1 MSRDMGY
8 SLSLSFLQYGVLAYI
23 MVILIEKEV
32 ENMLQ
37 ADFFLNQYGIQ
48 LDAEDTT
55 PEKLKYLND
64 AFGMHESYEG
74 NLPYIFVSY
83 AHKDAP
89 LVFPAIRGMQEKG
102 YPVWYDAGIRPG
114 AEWAADIAQHLKNA
128 SLVLAFVSKNAFDS
142 NNCRAEIVYAFGNR
156 KPMLTVRLDN
166 EPLPDGLDMQLSLSQ
181 MFDAYVYSDGN
192 VYVEKLVRASLIT
205 KLIQPV
211 SYAPAETAAE
221 AQSVRYV
228 QRQYDR
234 YVLQDYENGKAHA
247 QKGEYEAALECF
259 RKAAIEQHVQA
270 QFEVGYAYSLGRG
283 TKQNDEEAMIWLEM
297 AAAQGHA
304 EAQYLL
310 GCLLLVCERND
321 EAVRWLRKA
330 SEAGHTEA
338 TLQLANCY
346 ECGAGVPQDLE
357 KAAQLVCRCVEQG
370 VPRAYSWL
378 ARLYLNGI
386 GVEKDEKQ
394 AVALLQKGASMA
406 VREAQCMLGE
416 CLEQGVGIEKDPQFA
431 VNWYR
436 KAAAQES
443 ANACYRLGRCYEFG
457 IGVAENLEEA
467 GKWFR
472 KAQQFELYD
481 HKMTWDEYDLASTEN
496 AQFHYEIAMLDAP
509 KKDED
514 ITADYLDEYQ
524 SYSRDLY
531 IAAKRG
537 HIKAQ
542 IALGERYFRYYR
554 KLSWDFWD
562 IEFEDE
568 AKEDAYFEA
577 CLAGMRK
584 GLAWVT
590 KAAEKG
596 NAEAQRTLGGLYFGM
611 SYVFE
616 EVAVEPGDEYE
627 KQWEECCL
635 QSHEWTKKAA
645 MQGDPE
651 AQYELACSYNG
662 LCGIPKDEKMEV
674 KWLMIAAD
682 NGHAKACEELAYR
695 YREGDGVKKSRM
707 LANMY
712 ARKAEKC
719 K

>member
-1 MSRDMGY
+1 
-8 SLSLSFLQYGVLAYI
+8 
-23 MVILIEKEV
+23 
-32 ENMLQ
+32 MLQ
-37 ADFFLNQYGIQ
+37 ADYFLNPLGIQ
-48 LDAEDTT
+48 LDAEDTS
-55 PEKLKYLND
+55 PQMLRCLNE
-64 AFGMHESYEG
+64 AFGMHDSYEG
-74 NLPYIFVSY
+74 TLPYIFVSY

-89 LVFPAIRGMQEKG
+89 LVFPAIRGIQEKG

-114 AEWAADIAQHLKNA
+114 AEWADDIALHLKNA
-128 SLVLAFVSKNAFDS
+128 SLVLAFVSKNAFES
-142 NNCRAEIVYAFGNR
+142 NHCKAEIVYAFGNR

-181 MFDAYVYSDGN
+181 MFDAYAYDDGD
-192 VYVEKLVRASLIT
+192 VYVEKLTRASLIDQ
-205 KLIQPV
+205 LIQPTSSTPNETVV
-211 SYAPAETAAE
+211 SEKP
-221 AQSVRYV
+221 VRHL

-283 TKQNDEEAMIWLEM
+283 TKQNDEEAMVWLEM
-297 AAAQGHA
+297 AATQGHA

-310 GCLLLVCERND
+310 GCLLCVYERNE
-321 EAVRWLRKA
+321 EAVRWLQKA
-330 SEAGHTEA
+330 SETGHTEA
-338 TLQLANCY
+338 TLQLASCY
-346 ECGAGVPQDLE
+346 ECGTGVSRDL
-357 KAAQLVCRCVEQG
+357 KKTAQLVQRCVERG

-386 GVEKDEKQ
+386 GVEKDEKR
-394 AVALLQKGASMA
+394 AVALLQEGASLA

-416 CLEQGVGIEKDPQFA
+416 CLEQGIGVEKNPQSA

-457 IGVAENLEEA
+457 VGVAENLEEA

-472 KAQQFELYD
+472 KAQEYELYD
-481 HKMTWDEYDLASTEN
+481 HKMTWDEYEIASTEN
-496 AQFHYEIAMLDAP
+496 TQFHYEIAMLDAP
-509 KKDED
+509 KKDEE

-524 SYSRDLY
+524 HYSRDLY

-542 IALGERYFRYYR
+542 IALGERYYRYYR
-554 KLSWDFWD
+554 KLSENFWD
-562 IEFEDE
+562 MEFEDE

-584 GLAWVT
+584 GLAWVI

-596 NAEAQRTLGGLYFGM
+596 NAEAQRTVGGLYYGM
-611 SYVFE
+611 RYVFE
-616 EVAVEPGDEYE
+616 NIPVEPGDEYYS
-627 KQWEECCL
+627 QWEECL
-635 QSHEWTKKAA
+635 HQSHEWMKKAA
-645 MQGDPE
+645 LQGDPE
-651 AQYELACSYNG
+651 AQYELSCSYSGNF
-662 LCGIPKDEKMEV
+662 GIPKDEKMQV
-674 KWLMIAAD
+674 KWLMTAAD
-682 NGHAKACEELAYR
+682 NGHIKACKDLACR
-695 YREGDGVKKSRM
+695 YREGNGVKKSRI

-712 ARKAEKC
+712 LRKSEKY

>member
-1 MSRDMGY
+1 M
-8 SLSLSFLQYGVLAYI
+8 
-23 MVILIEKEV
+23 
-32 ENMLQ
+32 
-37 ADFFLNQYGIQ
+37 
-48 LDAEDTT
+48 DAEDTT
-55 PEKLKYLND
+55 PEKLRYLNN
-64 AFGMHESYEG
+64 AFGMHDSYEG

-156 KPMLTVRLDN
+156 KPILTVRLDN

-181 MFDAYVYSDGN
+181 MFDAYAYSDGD
-192 VYVEKLVRASLIT
+192 VYVEKLVRASLIA
-205 KLIQPV
+205 KLIQPA
-211 SYAPAETAAE
+211 SYAPEKTVAE
-221 AQSVRYV
+221 AQIVRYV
-228 QRQYDR
+228 QPQYDR
-234 YVLQDYENGKAHA
+234 YVLQDYDNGKAHA
-247 QKGEYEAALECF
+247 QKGEFEAALECF
-259 RKAAIEQHVQA
+259 RKAAMEQHIEA
-270 QFEVGYAYSLGRG
+270 QFEVGYAYSIGRG
-283 TKQNDEEAMIWLEM
+283 AKMDTEEAMIWLEM
-297 AAAQGHA
+297 AANQSHL
-304 EAQYLL
+304 ESQYLL
-310 GCLLLVCERND
+310 GCNLLLSQREH
-321 EAVRWLRKA
+321 EAVTWLRKA
-330 SEAGHTEA
+330 TDAGHTEA
-338 TLQLANCY
+338 ALQLASCY
-346 ECGAGVPQDLE
+346 EEGMGVEQDPT
-357 KAAQLVCRCVEQG
+357 KAAQLVRRCAEQG

-378 ARLYLNGI
+378 ARLYLNGT
-386 GVEKDEKQ
+386 GVEKNARE
-394 AVALLQKGASMA
+394 AVALLQRGANLG
-406 VREAQCMLGE
+406 VRQAQCMLGE
-416 CLEQGVGIEKDPQFA
+416 CLEQGVGIEKTPQTA

-436 KAAAQES
+436 KAAAQED

-457 IGVAENLEEA
+457 VGVEKNLEEA

-472 KAQQFELYD
+472 KAQEFELYD
-481 HKMTWDEYDLASTEN
+481 HKMTWDEYELASTEN
-496 AQFHYEIAMLDAP
+496 AQFHYEIAMLNAP
-509 KKDED
+509 ADNKD

-537 HIKAQ
+537 HAKAQ
-542 IALGERYFRYYR
+542 IALGERYFGYYR
-554 KLSWDFWD
+554 KLSSDFWD

-584 GLAWVT
+584 GLDWVT

-596 NAEAQRTLGGLYFGM
+596 NAEAQRTLGDLYYRM

-616 EVAVEPGDEYE
+616 GIASEPGDEYYGQRE
-627 KQWEECCL
+627 KCL
-635 QSHEWTKKAA
+635 LRGHEWTKKAA
-645 MQGDPE
+645 LQGHLE

-662 LCGIPKDEKMEV
+662 FCGIPKDEKMEV
-674 KWLMIAAD
+674 KWLMAAAD

-712 ARKAEKC
+712 YRKTEKY
-719 K
+719 KS